1 MARDYQYNYS
11 ELKPSV
17 FNATKRER
25 KANTMVRV
33 CRDYCGEQGVDIENL
48 TLLDVGSSSGIIDN
62 YLADH
67 FGEVHG
73 IDIDE
78 TGMRHARET
87 FTKQNLFFAAG
98 DAMALTQ
105 QDNSIDVIV
114 CSQVYEHVPDAAQM
128 FTEIHRVLR
137 PGGFCYFA
145 GNNRLMYMEP
155 HYQLPLLSV
164 IPRPLA
170 HYYLRMAGKGDY
182 YHEKHFSYW
191 GLRRLCRDF
200 HIVDYSRKVIAE
212 PERFGADYMLKPGS
226 TRQRLANIVASTM
239 PWLAPHIWLLQK
251 PATTAPAG

>member
-1 MARDYQYNYS
+1 
-11 ELKPSV
+11 
-17 FNATKRER
+17 
-25 KANTMVRV
+25 
-33 CRDYCGEQGVDIENL
+33 
-48 TLLDVGSSSGIIDN
+48 
-62 YLADH
+62 
-67 FGEVHG
+67 
-73 IDIDE
+73 
-78 TGMRHARET
+78 
-87 FTKQNLFFAAG
+87 
-98 DAMALTQ
+98 
-105 QDNSIDVIV
+105 
-114 CSQVYEHVPDAAQM
+114 M